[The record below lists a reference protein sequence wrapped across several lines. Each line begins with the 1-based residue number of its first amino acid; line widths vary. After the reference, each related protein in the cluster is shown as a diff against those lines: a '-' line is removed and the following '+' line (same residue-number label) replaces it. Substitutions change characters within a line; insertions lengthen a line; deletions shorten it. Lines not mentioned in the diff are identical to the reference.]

1 MAPCFPTFKPTQ
13 IEFETC
19 DRYELM
25 HESPQYDPYSKT
37 FHDKEAGMMNSW
49 VNIKVA
55 GDFHP
60 KRHQV
65 FSLHQKEAEVKFLS
79 TKYTDTS
86 AKLQDISPVLDY
98 GTFLA
103 ELDNTTTNLN
113 VSLVKSEIRDKS
125 GVDAALRLKR
135 PKGRAR
141 RLPVKMFTDTMYSA
155 SPSRQKNKAA
165 HTFCTDFG
173 FVRAF
178 PMKKESEARE
188 ALSFLFHCH
197 GWSQCPT

>member
-25 HESPQYDPYSKT
+25 HESPRYDLYSKT

-65 FSLHQKEAEVKFLS
+65 FFLHQKEAEVKLLS
-79 TKYTDTS
+79 TKYSDTS

-125 GVDAALRLKR
+125 GADAATL
-135 PKGRAR
+135 A
-141 RLPVKMFTDTMYSA
+141 
-155 SPSRQKNKAA
+155 KN
-165 HTFCTDFG
+165 
-173 FVRAF
+173 
-178 PMKKESEARE
+178 
-188 ALSFLFHCH
+188 
-197 GWSQCPT
+197 